1 MTDVPRTSP
10 ERPIIWSPGR
20 PATGSRRRPVDV
32 PIQNFCIFV
41 FPVKNSNRCVKQGLL
56 HLKNTFFI
64 KSSFF
69 CWSEGSPEG
78 PLEFPDVR
86 IFREPSGDVPGMSQA
101 GWVSSRLT
109 SRYAR
114 KTQTDQSIPQ
124 PFLICL
130 QKNDPQIFK
139 RGSNKSPFLQW
150 VCMSLVQLASNV
162 FYSMEQLEDISFH
175 NKLSLL

>member
-1 MTDVPRTSP
+1 M
-10 ERPIIWSPGR
+10 
-20 PATGSRRRPVDV
+20 
-32 PIQNFCIFV
+32 
-41 FPVKNSNRCVKQGLL
+41 

-150 VCMSLVQLASNV
+150 VCMSLVQVASNV

-175 NKLSLL
+175 NKLSLLWDCFNLHLVTFFEVTVLKDARILCVISTIAIRC